1 MDIASLMQETDSN
14 DYLGCIKFDLM
25 LWESTNLSKNFI
37 KFATFNEWHDKV
49 KAKMR
54 LEAVLHAT
62 EEWVISCQEDVSL
75 KLCDLDHTV
84 FKYLVLPDSFDC
96 IILAILIKF
105 SEVDAPKSTST

>member
-49 KAKMR
+49 KAKLR
-54 LEAVLHAT
+54 LESVLHAT
-62 EEWVISCQEDVSL
+62 EEGVISCQEYISL
-75 KLCDLDHTV
+75 KLCDLHHTV
-84 FKYLVLPDSFDC
+84 LKYLVLPDSFDC
-96 IILAILIKF
+96 IIPAILLKF
-105 SEVDAPKSTST
+105 SEIDASKSTST